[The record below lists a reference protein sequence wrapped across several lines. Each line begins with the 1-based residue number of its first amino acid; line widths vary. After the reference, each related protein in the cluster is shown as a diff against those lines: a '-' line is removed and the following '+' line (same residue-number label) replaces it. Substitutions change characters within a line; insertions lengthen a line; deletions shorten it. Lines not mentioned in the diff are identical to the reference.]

1 MNSQQ
6 SGMMIACGFLA
17 LMILCM
23 FSVCISFFIFAIFG
37 LQETSLGPLMLCS
50 MVGLISLLVYMSNRD
65 DKKFDQEQVQ
75 SQLNYDLHWQ
85 KRNLVNLAT
94 DFEDSRKNI
103 AKRVKQA
110 QIKHD
115 REARIKARMLN
126 DDYDHGADCSYDA
139 DESCC
144 SADDLSYME
153 D

>member
-6 SGMMIACGFLA
+6 SGMMMACGLLA

-37 LQETSLGPLMLCS
+37 LQESSLGPLMLGS
-50 MVGLISLLVYMSNRD
+50 MVGLISLLVYMSKRD
-65 DKKFDQEQVQ
+65 DKKFEQEQVQ
-75 SQLNYDLHWQ
+75 SQLDYELHWQ

-94 DFEDSRKNI
+94 DFNDSRKNI
-103 AKRVKQA
+103 AERVKQA

-115 REARIKARMLN
+115 RDARIKALRIN
-126 DDYDHGADCSYDA
+126 DDYDYGADCCYDA
-139 DESCC
+139 DETSCI
-144 SADDLSYME
+144 E

>member
-1 MNSQQ
+1 
-6 SGMMIACGFLA
+6 
-17 LMILCM
+17 
-23 FSVCISFFIFAIFG
+23 
-37 LQETSLGPLMLCS
+37 
-50 MVGLISLLVYMSNRD
+50 MSNRD